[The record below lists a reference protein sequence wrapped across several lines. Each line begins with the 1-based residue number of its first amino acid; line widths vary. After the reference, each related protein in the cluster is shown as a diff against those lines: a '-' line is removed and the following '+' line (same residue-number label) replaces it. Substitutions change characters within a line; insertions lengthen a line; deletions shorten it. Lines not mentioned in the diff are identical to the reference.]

1 MFRDY
6 LNGKIGNWILE
17 NYDKLGGAFVY
28 AIVDFNGKQY
38 KVEKEQVIYTEKV
51 KDVEPGNE
59 VVLDKVVYINND
71 QERKSGKPYVEG
83 ARVISEVLEHGKD
96 RKIQIIKFQG
106 RKNYKRKKGHRQQYT
121 ALKIKEI
128 EG

>member
-1 MFRDY
+1 M
-6 LNGKIGNWILE
+6 
-17 NYDKLGGAFVY
+17 Y

-83 ARVISEVLEHGKD
+83 ARVITEVLEHGKD

-106 RKNYKRKKGHRQQYT
+106 RKNYKREKGHRQQYT